1 MTEINRDEERQRCRQ
16 FYEKWDFIKRIVELY
31 VEGISWKGC
40 KVVTPNEPGKISL
53 KYRQIIDNGA
63 IKNGVRDMVVDGIGD
78 FVLKVIDSVHVLKIE
93 TRRESFLQDAE
104 PGGRSLLWPAE
115 RNAKALEDMV
125 SLLKTSQNPT
135 HAAQVAE
142 MVSLLEKDMCIGLGV
157 PRGLLQQTVAT
168 GDPTVIKMGL
178 IVFRGKVNDL
188 RNHIAF
194 QIEQK
199 VQPLISEALSY
210 EWPIEVDWNENW
222 LPHGGEYGPVYQ
234 VFKAQGIELR
244 TLREEAL
251 NTAKFGLDNFL
262 ISRET
267 YEENVKWFR

>member
-1 MTEINRDEERQRCRQ
+1 
-16 FYEKWDFIKRIVELY
+16 
-31 VEGISWKGC
+31 
-40 KVVTPNEPGKISL
+40 
-53 KYRQIIDNGA
+53 
-63 IKNGVRDMVVDGIGD
+63 MVVDGIGD
-78 FVLKVIDSVHVLKIE
+78 FVLKVIDSVHILKIE
-93 TRRESFLQDAE
+93 TPRESFLQDAE

-142 MVSLLEKDMCIGLGV
+142 MVSLFEKDMCMVLGV
-157 PRGLLQQTVAT
+157 PRGLLQQAFAT
-168 GDPTVIKMGL
+168 GDPTAIKMGL

-194 QIEQK
+194 KIEQK
-199 VQPLISEALSY
+199 VQPLITEALSY
-210 EWPIEVDWNENW
+210 EGPIEVDWNENW

-234 VFKAQGIELR
+234 VFKAKGIELR

-251 NTAKFGLDNFL
+251 NTAKFGLENFL

-267 YEENVKWFR
+267 YEEKVKWFR